1 VHEVNMTAPEIAPL
15 REMLRVTGHAAPAG
29 WERVQ
34 FVVVRSGEFN
44 GRRWCVGEG
53 LVCVAPGEE
62 EARAVVL
69 VARGPGRPR
78 LGTLDGEAMR
88 GDAGEPCS
96 PERWQAAGAVEVLPA
111 EAEVVRACMAA
122 GQLAGLRAMPGMA
135 RGRRGEAA
143 PSRPMAS
150 DRVARWGDRPARPR
164 LAQGRPSSPQLS
176 LFARAA

>member
-1 VHEVNMTAPEIAPL
+1 MTAPEIAPL
-15 REMLRVTGHAAPAG
+15 SELLRVTGHAAPGG
-29 WERVQ
+29 WGHVQ

-44 GRRWCVGEG
+44 GRTWRVGEG
-53 LVCVAPGEE
+53 LACVAPVAD

-78 LGTLDGEAMR
+78 LGTLEGESMR

-96 PERWQAAGAVEVLPA
+96 PERWQAAGAVEVVPA

-122 GQLAGLRAMPGMA
+122 GQLAGLRALPGTV

-143 PSRPMAS
+143 PSRPVVPAG

-164 LAQGRPSSPQLS
+164 PSLQLS